1 MNLKKKILITIA
13 FLLMIIVF
21 QVNISKATTVTV
33 TTDTLN
39 LRREA
44 STDSDIILQLLE
56 GEECELIEE
65 DGDWY
70 KVSYG
75 DYTGYISKDYAEVE
89 SDSSE
94 TSETSTDTTTTTT
107 TSSQTGE
114 GTINETASLRI
125 APLVNSS
132 VLEVIKSGTEV
143 TVITQTGDWSYIYT
157 DELAGWV
164 RSDVVTVETQVVE
177 EDTSESEEQETST
190 SEDET
195 TDDSTDTTEETTESS
210 DFEEKTMYTID
221 IVNIRE
227 EASTDSEV
235 IMIVNVNTEL
245 TVIGEEGD
253 WYKVETSKGEA
264 YVSKDL
270 LSDEETITDDE

>member
-1 MNLKKKILITIA
+1 MNLKKKILITIT
-13 FLLMIIVF
+13 FLLMIIFF

-56 GEECELIEE
+56 GDECELIEE
-65 DGDWY
+65 DGNWY

-89 SDSSE
+89 SDSSD
-94 TSETSTDTTTTTT
+94 TNETSTETTTT

-132 VLEVIKSGTEV
+132 VLEVIKSGTQV
-143 TVITQTGDWSYIYT
+143 TVITQTGDWLYIYT
-157 DELAGWV
+157 DDTAGWV
-164 RSDVVTVETQVVE
+164 RSDVVTVETQSVE

-195 TDDSTDTTEETTESS
+195 TDDTTDTTEETTEENS
-210 DFEEKTMYTID
+210 DFEEKTMYTTD

-235 IMIVNVNTEL
+235 IMIVNVNTKL

-270 LSDEETITDDE
+270 LSDEETTTDDE